1 MLMLKK
7 KNMTVTEAFGDVAG
21 MIAQMN
27 PEKVV
32 ALKASKQMSEQV
44 EKLVVLKKEGTITL
58 EQSTEL
64 ERFLALDLFISLAK
78 ARARTLM
85 AQ

>member
-1 MLMLKK
+1 
-7 KNMTVTEAFGDVAG
+7 MTVTEAFGDVAG